1 MPYSPWTK
9 IDSGRE
15 GLWKNKVWLGAL
27 KIISKHEGESVYG
40 SDSPVYT
47 ELEEELPG
55 VGWMK
60 EQNGEPRPLFRDY
73 AKPWT
78 ATGVLDLTDQ
88 KFRLTN
94 TGRKLIS
101 GELSP
106 CDFFQGFINRWIEDG
121 ERPFTQLASA
131 FLEFKSPLG
140 LRDLYFGVML
150 GYRKGDDIK
159 KSIALARTQ
168 TSQMEDTPRRRLL
181 MLLSIMEATGAIAR
195 EDFKTGDTDA
205 KWIIWDT
212 ALIKEVASIGD
223 AVTQQSEGTASAKL
237 DDVVNAYHDS
247 ITNGGLTIDLIL
259 IRRFIC
265 ALTAKRFGVLTGLSG
280 SGKTKLAEAFAMWL
294 CESPKQ
300 YQVVAVGADWTS
312 NENLLGYAD
321 ALQAGVYRMPANG
334 ALDLMLRAAADPEKP
349 YFLILDEMNLSHV
362 ERYFADV
369 LSAIESG
376 NAHIAL
382 HGHAGLLPCEKD
394 GAARVPATI
403 PLPANLF
410 IIGTVN
416 VDETTYMFS
425 PKVLD
430 RANVIEFRA
439 TASQMGTFLDDPA
452 HVALEVLK
460 GQGAAYAGAF
470 VQRAIAPAPLDTLVD
485 ADGGKVADKLKA
497 ALLDAFAALSDIGA
511 EFGFR
516 SANEIARFVAIHK
529 ELSGKD
535 WKFSDALDAQVL
547 QKLMPKLHGSARKLE
562 GVLKAL
568 DAFAETHGLPLTREK
583 IARMQKRLERD
594 GFTSFAEN

>member
-1 MPYSPWTK
+1 LDGVYPVLLYRRDNASLSTAYGVSASAQKVAGDWPRVWPDSVVSGLKKFPVKKYGDSYVSHVVQTFDPST
-9 IDSGRE
+9 IDE
-15 GLWKNKVWLGAL
+15 ITAQFV
-27 KIISKHEGESVYG
+27 KIIDDFLSLRNDLPLNAALDNNFFIQFGES
-40 SDSPVYT
+40 
-47 ELEEELPG
+47 
-55 VGWMK
+55 
-60 EQNGEPRPLFRDY
+60 LFD
-73 AKPWT
+73 ANLSFT
-78 ATGVLDLTDQ
+78 
-88 KFRLTN
+88 
-94 TGRKLIS
+94 S
-101 GELSP
+101 GA
-106 CDFFQGFINRWIEDG
+106 IE
-121 ERPFTQLASA
+121 RFAVA
-131 FLEFKSPLG
+131 
-140 LRDLYFGVML
+140 
-150 GYRKGDDIK
+150 
-159 KSIALARTQ
+159 
-168 TSQMEDTPRRRLL
+168 
-181 MLLSIMEATGAIAR
+181 LLS
-195 EDFKTGDTDA
+195 
-205 KWIIWDT
+205 
-212 ALIKEVASIGD
+212 
-223 AVTQQSEGTASAKL
+223 
-237 DDVVNAYHDS
+237 
-247 ITNGGLTIDLIL
+247 
-259 IRRFIC
+259 
-265 ALTAKRFGVLTGLSG
+265 KRFCVLTGLAG

-334 ALDLMLRAAADPEKP
+334 ALDLMLRAAADPAKP

-382 HGHAGLLPCEKD
+382 HGHAGLLPTES
-394 GAARVPATI
+394 GGTARVPSSI

-439 TASQMGTFLDDPA
+439 TVSQMGAFLDDPA
-452 HVALEVLK
+452 RVELAALE
-460 GQGAAYAGAF
+460 GQGAANAGAF
-470 VQRAIAPAPLDTLVD
+470 VQRSIAPAPLDALVD

-529 ELSGKD
+529 ELSGEG

-547 QKLMPKLHGSARKLE
+547 QKLMPKLHGSARKLD

-568 DAFAETHGLPLTREK
+568 DAFAEAQGLPLTREK
-583 IARMQKRLERD
+583 IGRMQKRLERD